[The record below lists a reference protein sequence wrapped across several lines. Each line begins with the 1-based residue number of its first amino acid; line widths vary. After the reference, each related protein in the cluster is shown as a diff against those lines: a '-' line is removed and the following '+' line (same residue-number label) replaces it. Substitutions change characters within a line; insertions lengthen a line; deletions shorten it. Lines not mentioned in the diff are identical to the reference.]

1 MKTLEMDVD
10 ATRNRSLPSTV
21 AKIQCWFI
29 ENRVQLY
36 LKNIKQIGI
45 DLDAPDH
52 QLKQNLNQW
61 RQRQTC

>member
-1 MKTLEMDVD
+1 MKTLDMDVD
-10 ATRNRSLPSTV
+10 VTRNRSIPSAV
-21 AKIQCWFI
+21 SKIQCWFI

-52 QLKQNLNQW
+52 QLKQNLQQW